1 MRGGWPVE
9 NSKNDPPEYSPAE
22 EAAALKA
29 AEDRLMRKKQ
39 AGLLV
44 NKMRPPSVEKPDP
57 KPQVEKPEKADKPK
71 KRVRVVRDA
80 DGAITHFEAD

>member
-1 MRGGWPVE
+1 MVRMA
-9 NSKNDPPEYSPAE
+9 ST
-22 EAAALKA
+22 
-29 AEDRLMRKKQ
+29 LMAHPKGYEPDK
-39 AGLLV
+39 
-44 NKMRPPSVEKPDP
+44 PTKPDP